1 MSVQLCPMARSSR
14 ISSSTARW
22 ASTCCA
28 ASMRN
33 LSQPSLCG
41 RWDRGWAGGTTLST
55 IRDPDA
61 GPRETGNSHGRAR
74 ADPGPSCVTTPTAA
88 GSCTAMAPRARAS
101 RRAAL
106 ARLLRPMVALPCN
119 GSRRGPMCQ
128 PTPRAEGSPCRNLP
142 TRRRR
147 LAICKPGAR
156 RSQRATGGSPRE
168 SRRSGRPRSSETP
181 SRGDDQ
187 PPADFLPPPCTPG
200 QLRSAPQHLV
210 PPGLSPGRRREPIAA
225 NEATRRASMSDTK
238 VGAGRVLGADND
250 RCHS

>member
-88 GSCTAMAPRARAS
+88 GSCTAMAPSARAS

-187 PPADFLPPPCTPG
+187 PPADFLTSTLHAGPAALGT
-200 QLRSAPQHLV
+200 SAPCSSGAQPRSTTRAGSHER
-210 PPGLSPGRRREPIAA
+210 GD
-225 NEATRRASMSDTK
+225 EAGQYERYQGGCGK
-238 VGAGRVLGADND
+238 GAR
-250 RCHS
+250 S